1 MTRLR
6 ITHSNA
12 SVRARAEALVDHHG
26 SIRATAEKVGVSNDT
41 LSRILRH
48 PHTTVQ
54 EPTYQA
60 ILRAHRAMRRA
71 QDVDGDAVVNFATT
85 AEGQAYIK
93 RCRLPRSYR
102 LASKAVTA

>member
-6 ITHSNA
+6 ITHSGPA
-12 SVRARAEALVDHHG
+12 IRQRVLDLVDHHG
-26 SIRATAEKVGVSNDT
+26 TIKATAAAAGISNDT

-60 ILRAHRAMRRA
+60 ILRAHRAMQRA
-71 QDVDGDAVVNFATT
+71 ETVDGGTAAEFATT
-85 AEGQAYIK
+85 AEGLAFIAE
-93 RCRLPRSYR
+93 CRGV
-102 LASKAVTA
+102 A

>member
-6 ITHSNA
+6 ITHSGPA
-12 SVRARAEALVDHHG
+12 IRQRVLDLVDHHG
-26 SIRATAEKVGVSNDT
+26 TIKATAAAAGISNDT

-60 ILRAHRAMRRA
+60 ILRAHRAMQRA
-71 QDVDGDAVVNFATT
+71 QTVDGGAVAEYATT
-85 AEGQAYIK
+85 PEGRAFITE
-93 RCRLPRSYR
+93 CRG
-102 LASKAVTA
+102 AA

>member
-1 MTRLR
+1 MTHLR
-6 ITHSNA
+6 ITHSNS
-12 SVRARAEALVDHHG
+12 SVRTRAEALVDHHG
-26 SIRATAEKVGVSNDT
+26 SIRTTAAAVGISNDT

-60 ILRAHRAMRRA
+60 ILRAHRGMRRA

-85 AEGQAYIK
+85 AEGRAFIAE
-93 RCRLPRSYR
+93 CRG
-102 LASKAVTA
+102 AA

>member
-6 ITHSNA
+6 TTHSNS

-26 SIRATAEKVGVSNDT
+26 SIRAAATAVGVSYDT
-41 LSRILRH
+41 LARVLRF
-48 PHTTVQ
+48 PNTTVQ
-54 EPTYQA
+54 ERTYQA

-85 AEGQAYIK
+85 AEGRAFIAE
-93 RCRLPRSYR
+93 CRG
-102 LASKAVTA
+102 AA

>member
-6 ITHSNA
+6 ITHSGPA
-12 SVRARAEALVDHHG
+12 IRQRVLDLVDHHG
-26 SIRATAEKVGVSNDT
+26 TIKATAAAAGISNDT

-60 ILRAHRAMRRA
+60 ILRAHRAMQRA

-93 RCRLPRSYR
+93 RCRLPRNYR
-102 LASKAVTA
+102 LATKAVTA